1 LYALKKIFYVFEY
14 CFVIEQRNSRPGI
27 FWPVSRESLH
37 NFLISFDRLIASK
50 TFACRVFYGRQTAQM
65 DGRTWS
71 WSWGLQQSNSQGVE
85 ESKTPRRG
93 FQQPPSEDRH
103 KRLFACI
110 WESGN
115 CQMRRPPPAPP
126 DDSIFN

>member
-1 LYALKKIFYVFEY
+1 MFLNIGSQ
-14 CFVIEQRNSRPGI
+14 VIEQRNSRPGI

-85 ESKTPRRG
+85 DSKTRIPI
-93 FQQPPSEDRH
+93 QTDSE
-103 KRLFACI
+103 
-110 WESGN
+110 SV
-115 CQMRRPPPAPP
+115 Q
-126 DDSIFN
+126 S